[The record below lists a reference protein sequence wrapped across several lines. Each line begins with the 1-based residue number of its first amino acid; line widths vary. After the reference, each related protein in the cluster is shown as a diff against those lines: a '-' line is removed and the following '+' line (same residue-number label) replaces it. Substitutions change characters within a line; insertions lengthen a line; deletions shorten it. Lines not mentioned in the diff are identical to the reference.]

1 GRDADGRPHRGLGSA
16 ILVPALV
23 AGMLAPAVSQPRGR
37 SSLVVARPPTAHSA
51 VRALAP
57 AAATPTPPT
66 TTTAT
71 ATATVDTTPTAQ
83 PTSSL
88 TPAATTTVLPT
99 TTVTPTATG
108 CTAPYLHTSG
118 SHIVNACGTPVRLQA
133 VNWYGF
139 DSNDFVAAGLHYW
152 SYKTI
157 VHRIKTLGFNALRI
171 PFSTEMVE
179 RAPVLS

>member
-1 GRDADGRPHRGLGSA
+1 MPPRAHLVRLLRLRYPNRRTTPPQSTGRDADGRPHRGLGSA

-71 ATATVDTTPTAQ
+71 ATATVDTTATAQ

-88 TPAATTTVLPT
+88 TPAATTT
-99 TTVTPTATG
+99 
-108 CTAPYLHTSG
+108 
-118 SHIVNACGTPVRLQA
+118 
-133 VNWYGF
+133 
-139 DSNDFVAAGLHYW
+139 
-152 SYKTI
+152 
-157 VHRIKTLGFNALRI
+157 
-171 PFSTEMVE
+171 
-179 RAPVLS
+179 